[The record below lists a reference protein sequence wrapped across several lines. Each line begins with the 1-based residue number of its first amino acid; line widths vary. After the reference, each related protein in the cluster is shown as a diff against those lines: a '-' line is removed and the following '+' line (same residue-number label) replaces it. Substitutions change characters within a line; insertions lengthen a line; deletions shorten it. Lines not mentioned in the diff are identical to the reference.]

1 MKVTFFFFFFFSY
14 VQENECVEQNTSNT
28 DVADSEVA
36 DSESNEIRRFE
47 LLRNELIEL
56 EKRVQRS
63 ADQSENEEVD
73 LKVLSCLYI
82 K

>member
-1 MKVTFFFFFFFSY
+1 

-28 DVADSEVA
+28 DVADSVVA

-63 ADQSENEEVD
+63 ADQSENEEVH

>member
-1 MKVTFFFFFFFSY
+1 
-14 VQENECVEQNTSNT
+14 VQENECMEQNTSNT
-28 DVADSEVA
+28 DVA

-73 LKVLSCLYI
+73 LKVLSCLYV

>member
-1 MKVTFFFFFFFSY
+1 MC
-14 VQENECVEQNTSNT
+14 VQENECMEQNTSNT
-28 DVADSEVA
+28 DVA

-73 LKVLSCLYI
+73 LKVLSCLYV

>member
-1 MKVTFFFFFFFSY
+1 M
-14 VQENECVEQNTSNT
+14 EQNTSN
-28 DVADSEVA
+28 ADVA

-56 EKRVQRS
+56 ERRVQRS

-73 LKVLSCLYI
+73 LKDLSIYKMKYI
-82 K
+82 QICH

>member
-1 MKVTFFFFFFFSY
+1 M
-14 VQENECVEQNTSNT
+14 EQNTSNT
-28 DVADSEVA
+28 DVA

-73 LKVLSCLYI
+73 LKVLSCLYV

>member
-1 MKVTFFFFFFFSY
+1 M
-14 VQENECVEQNTSNT
+14 EQNTSNA
-28 DVADSEVA
+28 DVG

-56 EKRVQRS
+56 ERRVQRS

-73 LKVLSCLYI
+73 LKDLSCLYI
-82 K
+82 R